1 MSAGD
6 ALENIRQRIDAAAL
20 RSGRRG
26 EDIRLIAVSKHQPV
40 SAIEKL
46 AACGQQDFGENQV
59 QEAVDKIARLC
70 DQSLEW
76 HFIGHLQSN
85 KARHTGSRFSWIHT
99 LDSLRLARRIAASA
113 EEAGRTIRL
122 LLQVNV
128 SADPAKHGIAPGEL
142 FPLVD
147 ALLEADL
154 DGIHLCGLMTIGR
167 RAAGESESRTTFSAL
182 RSLLEQCQVRFG
194 TSFSEL
200 SMGMS
205 DDYEWAVEEG
215 ATMLRIG
222 KALFGER

>member
-1 MSAGD
+1 MSAAD
-6 ALENIRQRIDAAAL
+6 SLEKIRQRIDAAAQ

-26 EDIRLIAVSKHQPV
+26 EDIRLIAVSKHQPL

-46 AACGQQDFGENQV
+46 AARGQQDFGENQV
-59 QEAVDKIARLC
+59 QEAIDKIAQLR
-70 DQSLEW
+70 DRSLEW

-85 KARHTGSRFSWIHT
+85 KTRYTGSHFSWIHT
-99 LDSLRLARRIAASA
+99 LDSLRLARRIATSA
-113 EEAGRTIRL
+113 EDAGRTIRL

-128 SADPAKHGIAPGEL
+128 SADPAKHGIAPDEL

-147 ALLEADL
+147 ELLEADL
-154 DGIHLCGLMTIGR
+154 KGIRLCGLMTIGR
-167 RAAGESESRTTFSAL
+167 RGAGESESRDTFSAL
-182 RSLLEQCQVRFG
+182 RSLLEQCRQRFG
-194 TSFSEL
+194 SSFSEL

-205 DDYEWAVEEG
+205 NDYEWAVEEG